1 MRKDRSG
8 DDSEPR
14 DAGMPLALAGLLGSV
29 GCVTLVVIFVAL
41 GIGLW
46 LDLQFETRPLFTVIL
61 VLASIPVTIFLM
73 VRIVLGGMERIN
85 RRMGVQDTPQ
95 VRDGSR
101 NDA

>member
-8 DDSEPR
+8 HDPEPR
-14 DAGMPLALAGLLGSV
+14 DEGMPLALAGLLGSV
-29 GCVTLVVIFVAL
+29 GCVTLIVIFVAL

-46 LDLQFETRPLFTVIL
+46 LDLQFDSRPLFTVVF

-73 VRIVLGGMERIN
+73 VRIVLVGMRRIN
-85 RRMGVQDTPQ
+85 QKMGLQDSPQ

-101 NDA
+101 ED